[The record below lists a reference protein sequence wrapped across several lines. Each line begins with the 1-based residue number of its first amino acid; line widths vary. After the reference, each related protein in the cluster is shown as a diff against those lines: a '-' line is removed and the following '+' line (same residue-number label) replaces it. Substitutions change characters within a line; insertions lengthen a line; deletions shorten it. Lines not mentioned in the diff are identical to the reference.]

1 MDCMDQHPKLGV
13 CPVLSLRGNGYD
25 WHNTI
30 LSVST
35 ILSTEQ
41 ACGITTVGY
50 CYCAQNGL
58 HGSASVCPVLSIKAT
73 DDGYDRHDTNLSV
86 CAILS
91 TKQACNITT
100 DRYCYC
106 AQSGLHGSWIII
118 PNSAFVLY

>member
-1 MDCMDQHPKLGV
+1 MQDASQWVRFQALSEPMELLLRATAIVHRMDCMDWHPKLGV
-13 CPVLSLRGNGYD
+13 CPVLSLRGDGYD

-58 HGSASVCPVLSIKAT
+58 HGSASVCPVLSVKAT
-73 DDGYDRHDTNLSV
+73 DDGYDRHVDTTRI
-86 CAILS
+86 C
-91 TKQACNITT
+91 Q
-100 DRYCYC
+100 C
-106 AQSGLHGSWIII
+106 AQ
-118 PNSAFVLY
+118 F